1 MNEGSPRQAWA
12 LAPEGLSVRAARSM
26 GITSCGFRISTTEV
40 AMGRLLA
47 LIATAVL
54 SAACGGNDGTG
65 PVAPEATVSMPGFSF
80 TPFSVTIAVG
90 ATVTFDFPA
99 ESHNVI
105 FERVAGAPAD
115 IQETI
120 NRKVARSFP
129 VAGTFPYDCTIHPGM
144 SGVVVAR

>member
-1 MNEGSPRQAWA
+1 
-12 LAPEGLSVRAARSM
+12 
-26 GITSCGFRISTTEV
+26 
-40 AMGRLLA
+40 MGRLLA
-47 LIATAVL
+47 LIATVVL
-54 SAACGGNDGTG
+54 SAACGGNEDSG
-65 PVAPEATVSMPGFSF
+65 PVTPEAATVLMPGFLF
-80 TPFSVTIAVG
+80 TPFTITIGVG
-90 ATVTFDFPA
+90 ETVTFDFPA

-105 FERVAGAPAD
+105 FEKVAGAPAD

>member
-1 MNEGSPRQAWA
+1 
-12 LAPEGLSVRAARSM
+12 M
-26 GITSCGFRISTTEV
+26 GITSFGFRIGTTEV

-47 LIATAVL
+47 LIATVVL
-54 SAACGGNDGTG
+54 SAACGGNDDTG
-65 PVAPEATVSMPGFSF
+65 PVTPEGTTVSMPGFSF
-80 TPFSVTIAVG
+80 IPFTVTIAVG
-90 ATVTFDFPA
+90 DTVTFDFPA

-105 FERVAGAPAD
+105 FEKVAGAPAD